1 MSVYTYD
8 KDTVSFHRTLYSY
21 GRRQQMRSIIHACI
35 MLMLASKA
43 AVDAFDVAIFAEA
56 D

>member
-21 GRRQQMRSIIHACI
+21 GRRQQMRSINHSKKTRVGAAC
-35 MLMLASKA
+35 
-43 AVDAFDVAIFAEA
+43 AVALE
-56 D
+56 